1 MEPKMELKAITQ
13 KTNEKV
19 WTDESGNQVTVS
31 RLSKTELLM
40 ERISG
45 SILRNAIRLHN
56 ELSTF
61 KASIRKACDEV
72 YNTYYAERNLTPAGR
87 GNFTFYNFNRTIKI
101 EVSVNDRIE
110 IDELGIITAK
120 QLLDEYISEN
130 VSTKHDVIKQLII
143 DAFSTT
149 RGKIDSKKI
158 VNLIR
163 YRSKI
168 NDEKFNR
175 AVELLE
181 QSIRKPESR
190 IYFRIWQRE
199 PGGQWQNIDLNFSS
213 IK

>member
-1 MEPKMELKAITQ
+1 MELKAITQ
-13 KTNEKV
+13 KPNEKV
-19 WTDESGNQVTVS
+19 WTDESGNQVQVS
-31 RLSKTELLM
+31 RLSGSEKLK
-40 ERISG
+40 ERISYK
-45 SILRNAIRLHN
+45 ILRDAVRLHN
-56 ELSTF
+56 ELLDF
-61 KASIRKACDEV
+61 KDKVRKACEEV
-72 YNTYYAERNLTPAGR
+72 YNTYHAEQNLTPGGR

-110 IDELGIITAK
+110 FDALGITTAK

-158 VNLIR
+158 INLIR

-213 IK
+213 VS